1 MRQVRLSTTPQAS
14 MVKAA
19 TRNPRTRRLS
29 LMRSTPTGHAVSVQ
43 LPSSVQGTHTHT
55 HPLHTHLFFFFF
67 FFSFF
72 YVVAL
77 VNTN

>member
-55 HPLHTHLFFFFF
+55 LHTHLFFFFF